1 LFQLKALK
9 RITETITAYGHPN
22 ILATHETTLEITKHF
37 ELTRRGNCIVAVKA
51 NKALADLAPKFKE
64 AAKNEN
70 AKILI
75 TIKAD
80 GLYETI
86 CAYGNPKLTLTHKT
100 DIVIRRSNYVCPR
113 TLAIKANKAARDLQ
127 RKLIQKLRNPDQKVQ
142 IILAI
147 DFGGHA

>member
-1 LFQLKALK
+1 MKK
-9 RITETITAYGHPN
+9 ITETITAYGHPN
-22 ILATHETTLEITKHF
+22 ILATHETTLEITKHS

-51 NKALADLAPKFKE
+51 NKALADLAPNFKE

-86 CAYGNPKLTLTHKT
+86 RAYGNPKLTLTHKT
-100 DIVIRRSNYVCPR
+100 DIVIRKNNYICAR
-113 TLAIKANKAARDLQ
+113 TLAIKADKAARDLQ
-127 RKLIQKLRNPDQKVQ
+127 RKLIQKLQNPNQKVQ

-147 DFGGHA
+147 DCGGPAGS